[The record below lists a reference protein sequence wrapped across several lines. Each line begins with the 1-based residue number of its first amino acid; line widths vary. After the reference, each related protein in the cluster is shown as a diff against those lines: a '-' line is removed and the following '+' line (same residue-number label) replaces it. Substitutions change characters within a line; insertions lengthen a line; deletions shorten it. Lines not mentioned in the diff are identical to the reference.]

1 MLHVYQITYQKLLLF
16 AENILFILNQNNLV
30 KLSAINVASCAEP
43 GLVLKKTLKSQ
54 HRRLCGAKICRT

>member
-1 MLHVYQITYQKLLLF
+1 MLHVYQIAYQKLLLF

-54 HRRLCGAKICRT
+54 H